1 MTDDPSVEDRRDHHV
16 TLDAIDGLRT
26 DMRED
31 IGQLRDDM
39 REDNERLE
47 RRIMT
52 AVTGFQS
59 AHLAVHDVDK
69 AANDVAHATFT
80 AFIRNAELAQ
90 ARRDG
95 ALGVF
100 RFGIELISRNWK
112 PLTVVLAAVTAAL
125 FAATGDF
132 RVEIVTR

>member
-1 MTDDPSVEDRRDHHV
+1 MTDGHPTDRRDHHV
-16 TLDAIDGLRT
+16 FLDAMEGLRS
-26 DMRED
+26 DVRED

-47 RRIMT
+47 GRIMT
-52 AVTGFQS
+52 VVTGFQT
-59 AHLAVHDVDK
+59 AHGAVHDSDK
-69 AANDVAHATFT
+69 AANDLVHATFT

-100 RFGIELISRNWK
+100 RFAIEVVSRNWK
-112 PLTVVLAAVTAAL
+112 PITVVLTAATAVL
-125 FAATGDF
+125 FAATGDL
-132 RVEIVTR
+132 RIEIVSR